1 MRKSALNRHSILLAL
16 VILLTLAFPAVGGAY
31 RVNQLGKF
39 MVFAILALSLD
50 LVWGY
55 TGILSLG
62 QAAFFGLGAY
72 IAGLALKKLPLIWL
86 YPALTGAILLPG
98 LAALGLGRL
107 MFYRKIGGAYFA
119 IITLAV
125 SLVSMQTALVWY
137 DVTGGTNGIAGIPSL
152 VLALPDLS
160 PHRLGSHE
168 MFYLLAAAL
177 LGTFYLSRWI
187 VTSPFGKLLMAIRD
201 NEDRTEFFGYDT
213 ARYKTLVF
221 AIAGGIAGL
230 AGMLYAPQVG
240 FVSPLLLGFV
250 LSTEIVI
257 WAAVGGRGTLLG
269 AILGAIGT
277 NFVASYL
284 SELVLYYWL
293 GIIGLIFVLVVMF
306 FPDGLFPLLA
316 RALDRLWPAQVA
328 RPEAVFTWRPA
339 TQGVGTQQRV
349 PGEAGNAPILEL
361 QGLIK
366 SLGGLLAV
374 NNVDLVL
381 GAQELRCLIGTNG
394 AGKTTLFN
402 LITGWLRPDAGRVR
416 FRGEDITRLK
426 VWEIA
431 ARGIGRKFQ
440 IPNVYD
446 SLSVADNLAIAAR
459 SRNNSLVGLLFRPHP
474 VQLDALT
481 QSILERTGLL
491 ERMHVP
497 AAELSHGEKQRL
509 EISMVLASRPHLLL
523 LDEPTAGLTVE
534 ETRESARLIRTIF
547 EQWAMPMII
556 IEHDMGFLREIA
568 SPVTVMHRGQV
579 LAEGSMSDIVS
590 NPDVQMVY
598 LGRV

>member
-1 MRKSALNRHSILLAL
+1 VRKSALNRHSILL
-16 VILLTLAFPAVGGAY
+16 VFTILLTLAFPAVAGAY
-31 RVNQLGKF
+31 RVNQVGKF

-50 LVWGY
+50 LIWGY

-72 IAGLALKKLPLIWL
+72 IAGLALKRLPPIWL
-86 YPALTGAILLPG
+86 YPALMGAILLPG
-98 LAALGLGRL
+98 LVALGLGRL
-107 MFYRKIGGAYFA
+107 LFYRKISGVYFS

-125 SLVSMQTALVWY
+125 SLISMQTALVWY
-137 DVTGGTNGIAGIPSL
+137 SVTGGTNGVAGIPSL
-152 VLALPDLS
+152 TLMLSGLP
-160 PHRLGSHE
+160 PYQLGSRE
-168 MFYLLAAAL
+168 MFYLVAAAL

-187 VTSPFGKLLMAIRD
+187 VASPFGKLLMAIRD

-213 ARYKTLVF
+213 AHYKTLVF

-230 AGMLYAPQVG
+230 AGTLYAPQVG

-250 LSTEIVI
+250 LSTEVVI
-257 WAAVGGRGTLLG
+257 WSAVGGRGTLLG
-269 AILGAIGT
+269 PILGAIGI
-277 NFVASYL
+277 NLIASYL
-284 SELVLYYWL
+284 SEHVLYYWL
-293 GIIGLIFVLVVMF
+293 AIIGLIFVLVVMF
-306 FPDGLFPLLA
+306 FPDGIFPLLA
-316 RALDRLWPAQVA
+316 RGLDRLWPA
-328 RPEAVFTWRPA
+328 RITGSGAVSTDHPA
-339 TQGVGTQQRV
+339 PPMPGTQQRV
-349 PGEAGNAPILEL
+349 PGEAGNTPVLEIR
-361 QGLIK
+361 GLTK
-366 SLGGLLAV
+366 SLDGLLAV

-381 GAQELRCLIGTNG
+381 REQELRCLIGTNG

-402 LITGWLRPDAGRVR
+402 LITGWLRPDAGQVR
-416 FRGEDITRLK
+416 FLGEDITRLK

-431 ARGIGRKFQ
+431 VRGIGRKFQ

-459 SRNNSLVGLLFRPHP
+459 SRNNSPTRLLFRPRP
-474 VQLDALT
+474 VKLDALT

-491 ERMHVP
+491 QRLQAP

-509 EISMVLASRPHLLL
+509 EISMVLASRPRVLL

-547 EQWAMPMII
+547 EQWAIPMII

-590 NPDVQMVY
+590 NPDVQTVY